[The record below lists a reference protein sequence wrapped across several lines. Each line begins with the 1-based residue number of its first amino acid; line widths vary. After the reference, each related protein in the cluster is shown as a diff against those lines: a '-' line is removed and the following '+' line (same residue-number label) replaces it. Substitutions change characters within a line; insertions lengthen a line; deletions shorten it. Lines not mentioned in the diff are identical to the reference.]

1 MTLYVYN
8 PARERIGLVE
18 DVRSLQWLSEY
29 QDAGEIKLVCSAT
42 EKNRALLVDG
52 NRLYCTEQPESAII
66 RQTQIDDDGKD
77 AKLTVRA
84 VLSAAR
90 WADRVVMATEQVH
103 NAEAG
108 MLSLTTA
115 GDCPA
120 SQARPKTLRS
130 LSIRKSPG
138 EVCWMPKSLSLR
150 RQGWAF
156 GRCLRLIRVQR
167 LSRSTRA

>member
-18 DVRSLQWLSEY
+18 DIRSLQWLSEY

-108 MLSLTTA
+108 MLSLTIKHRR
-115 GDCPA
+115 G
-120 SQARPKTLRS
+120 L
-130 LSIRKSPG
+130 PG
-138 EVCWMPKSLSLR
+138 IT
-150 RQGWAF
+150 
-156 GRCLRLIRVQR
+156 GRGQR
-167 LSRSTRA
+167 HRGLSRYANHLGKCAGCRNHPRYGVRVGLSGGVCA